1 MSREKIWF
9 VTGASRGFG
18 RIWSEAALARGD
30 KVVATAR
37 NVDDLADLVEAYGD
51 NVLAQS
57 LDVTDRSAVFNTVTA
72 AHRHFGRIDVV
83 ISAAGYGYMGAI
95 EELDIDAAKANFET
109 NVFGTLSVIQAVLPI
124 LRQQAAG
131 HILTVSSIGG
141 ILSFPTGGAYTATKF
156 AVEALSEALAGE
168 VAGLGIR
175 VTIVEPGSFATGF
188 GASVKFASGIDAYD
202 GVRQAIRAGFKPS
215 DQGDPAA
222 TAAAILKVVD
232 AEQPPLR
239 LVLGATTIPR
249 FKDAYEQRIKTW
261 KDWEDVSI
269 AAHGAR

>member
-37 NVDDLADLVEAYGD
+37 NVEDLADLVEAYGD
-51 NVLAQS
+51 NILALA

-109 NVFGTLSVIQAVLPI
+109 NVFGTLSVIQAVLPL
-124 LRQQAAG
+124 LRQQATG

-156 AVEALSEALAGE
+156 AVEVLSEALAGE

-175 VTIVEPGSFATGF
+175 VTIIEPGSFATGF
-188 GASVKFASGIDAYD
+188 GSSVKFAAGIDAYD

-249 FKDAYEQRIKTW
+249 FKDAYRQRIKTW
-261 KDWEDVSI
+261 EVWENVSI
-269 AAHGAR
+269 TAHGAG